1 MVSHL
6 DPACRRLPSLATG
19 ADGTLASWDI
29 NTAPL
34 QLSAASSAKG
44 GEARWAAV
52 VADPELL
59 AEMRDYFVYAQVKE
73 QGEDAMAPRH
83 VPGEGAGREPEG
95 APSCCRQGRLAVIP
109 YAFGVAEQGQ

>member
-1 MVSHL
+1 MNRVPATPSCVSSVDSASRH
-6 DPACRRLPSLATG
+6 LPSRAPG

-59 AEMRDYFVYAQVKE
+59 AEMRDYFVYAQIKE

-83 VPGEGAGREPEG
+83 VPGERAGR
-95 APSCCRQGRLAVIP
+95 
-109 YAFGVAEQGQ
+109 